1 MGSQEGTRFHECR
14 RPVPAARRRHRHHQ
28 RGRGAVYYRRV
39 SSTDAPP
46 PPIPPVKAGLA
57 HVVIPG
63 TALWFA
69 GFVVLLFFIP
79 SLRENGAMN
88 WLWTF
93 LSGWVLGLIGLSI
106 YAWQR
111 WAARRGTRGSSSMA
125 LDEQL

>member
-1 MGSQEGTRFHECR
+1 M
-14 RPVPAARRRHRHHQ
+14 
-28 RGRGAVYYRRV
+28 
-39 SSTDAPP
+39 SSPDSAP

-79 SLRENGAMN
+79 SLREHGAMN
-88 WLWTF
+88 WFWTF
-93 LSGWVLGLIGLSI
+93 LAGWVLGLIGLAI

-111 WAARRGTRGSSSMA
+111 SAARRGTRGSSSMA
-125 LDEQL
+125 LSEEL